1 MIVDLSAATNTGN
14 KIYHTWQMI
23 QWLDIIAEY
32 VEYGS
37 GSLFDYL
44 KPEVTI
50 DTDLSGDVQDAIIAL
65 IRYTISF
72 LLNYSRL
79 IITFDVDNDV
89 SLRAIIGLLM
99 ILFLRVSI
107 NFKTDT
113 LICPTINKKNA
124 FTM

>member
-1 MIVDLSAATNTGN
+1 M
-14 KIYHTWQMI
+14 
-23 QWLDIIAEY
+23 
-32 VEYGS
+32 EYGS

-65 IRYTISF
+65 IRYIISF

-89 SLRAIIGLLM
+89 SVRAIIGLLM
-99 ILFLRVSI
+99 ILFLRVSL

-113 LICPTINKKNA
+113 LICPTINKFFE

>member
-1 MIVDLSAATNTGN
+1 M
-14 KIYHTWQMI
+14 
-23 QWLDIIAEY
+23 
-32 VEYGS
+32 
-37 GSLFDYL
+37 
-44 KPEVTI
+44 TI

-89 SLRAIIGLLM
+89 SLRVIIGLLM
-99 ILFLRVSI
+99 ILFLRVSL

-113 LICPTINKKNA
+113 LICPTINKILA